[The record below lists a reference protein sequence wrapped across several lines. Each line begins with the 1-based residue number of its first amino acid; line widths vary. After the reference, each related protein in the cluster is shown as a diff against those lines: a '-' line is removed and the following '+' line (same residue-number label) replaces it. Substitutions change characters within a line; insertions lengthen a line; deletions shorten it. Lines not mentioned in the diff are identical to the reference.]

1 MSNMPLLTMITFL
14 PAAGAVIIMLFMKKE
29 QTKAIKGFATAVAV
43 LDFLISLP
51 LWFRFDQSEAGFQ
64 FVEKVTRGIN
74 KGEGDRVAKT
84 KPEEG

>member
-14 PAAGAVIIMLFMKKE
+14 PALGAVIIMLFMKKE

-51 LWFRFDQSEAGFQ
+51 SGSISIRP
-64 FVEKVTRGIN
+64 
-74 KGEGDRVAKT
+74 
-84 KPEEG
+84 KPAFSSWRR